1 MIQLIKESPI
11 DAIFIMIIVI
21 AFIIY
26 LIKYKQDILEKAAL
40 KAVSQAE
47 AEWTSGTGRIKFAEA
62 YTYIKKNY
70 PIITFFVTEKELTD
84 TIEEALVEL
93 KKIIKTKKGK
103 EGDIISLKYIFTNP
117 NSVTIKSEESKQE
130 ESNAQQ

>member
-11 DAIFIMIIVI
+11 DAIFIIIIII

-103 EGDIISLKYIFTNP
+103 EGDISLKYIFINQKPIT
-117 NSVTIKSEESKQE
+117 TKSEETKQE

>member
-93 KKIIKTKKGK
+93 KKIIKTKEGK
-103 EGDIISLKYIFTNP
+103 EGDISLKYIFVNQKPIT
-117 NSVTIKSEESKQE
+117 TKSEETKQE
-130 ESNAQQ
+130 ESNTQQ

>member
-1 MIQLIKESPI
+1 MIQLVKESPV
-11 DAIFIMIIVI
+11 DAIFIMIVVI

-47 AEWTSGTGRIKFAEA
+47 AEWASGTGRIKFAEA

-84 TIEEALVEL
+84 TIEEALIEL
-93 KKIIKTKKGK
+93 KKIIQTKEGK
-103 EGDIISLKYIFTNP
+103 EGDASLKYILIDSKP
-117 NSVTIKSEESKQE
+117 VTIKSEESKPE
-130 ESNAQQ
+130 ESSTQQ

>member
-11 DAIFIMIIVI
+11 DAIFIMIIII

-103 EGDIISLKYIFTNP
+103 EGDISLKYIFVNQKP
-117 NSVTIKSEESKQE
+117 VTTKSEETKQE
-130 ESNAQQ
+130 ESNTQQ

>member
-21 AFIIY
+21 AFILY

-103 EGDIISLKYIFTNP
+103 EGDISLKYIFVNQKPIT
-117 NSVTIKSEESKQE
+117 TKSEETKQE
-130 ESNAQQ
+130 ESNTQQ

>member
-47 AEWTSGTGRIKFAEA
+47 AEWSSGTGRIKFAEA

-84 TIEEALVEL
+84 TIEDALIEL
-93 KKIIKTKKGK
+93 KKIIKTKEGK
-103 EGDIISLKYIFTNP
+103 EGDTSLKYIVIDSKP
-117 NSVTIKSEESKQE
+117 VTIKSEEPKQE
-130 ESNAQQ
+130 ESSTQQ